1 MTEREIF
8 EIENT
13 RPHVV
18 ILGAGATIATIPN
31 GDKNGNPC
39 SVMHGFIHNLGLDT
53 ILATVKLNT
62 KSENI
67 EEKLPEILWD
77 LWDGKVTKIIAAHQI
92 TIYR

>member
-31 GDKNGNPC
+31 GDKMVILALLC
-39 SVMHGFIHNLGLDT
+39 MVSFTILGL
-53 ILATVKLNT
+53 IQFLPQLN
-62 KSENI
+62 
-67 EEKLPEILWD
+67 
-77 LWDGKVTKIIAAHQI
+77 
-92 TIYR
+92 